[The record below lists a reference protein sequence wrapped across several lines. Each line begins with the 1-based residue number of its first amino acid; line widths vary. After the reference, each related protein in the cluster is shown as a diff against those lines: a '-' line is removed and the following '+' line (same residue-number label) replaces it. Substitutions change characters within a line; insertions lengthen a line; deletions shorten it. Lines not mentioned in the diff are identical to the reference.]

1 MTPSPDFPLSQGE
14 SSGEATSPGRAAT
27 KTGADPAP
35 APDESRAAPSP
46 TVGDR
51 LELLVVRAALA
62 VFGALPR
69 RWVLQLGAWIGDLFY
84 LLDRRDRH
92 IGLVNLGIAFPDK
105 SPAEHRALLRASAR
119 NLGRTVAEI
128 CHFGE
133 LSAVTVR
140 DYVTVDDPTRWQA
153 TLDAA
158 AQHGTLILTGHF
170 GNFELLAYAHG
181 LLGHPITLV
190 HRPMNNALVDKAI
203 TDLRERAGTV
213 SLPKKSAAKA
223 ALRALRR
230 RQIIAIPADQNQT
243 RRYGVFADLFG
254 LPASTTPGPARL
266 AMLSGAPVVP
276 VFLVREGDSDQHRI
290 VVLPTVEMVKTADRD
305 ADIVENTRRCNVVFE
320 EMLRRYPE
328 QWIWFHKRWKTRPI
342 GEPRIY

>member
-1 MTPSPDFPLSQGE
+1 
-14 SSGEATSPGRAAT
+14 
-27 KTGADPAP
+27 
-35 APDESRAAPSP
+35 
-46 TVGDR
+46 
-51 LELLVVRAALA
+51 LA
-62 VFGALPR
+62 GFGALPR
-69 RWVLQLGAWIGDLFY
+69 RWGARLGAWIGDLFY
-84 LLDRRDRH
+84 VLDRRDRH
-92 IGLVNLGIAFPDK
+92 IGLVNLGIAFPDR
-105 SPAEHRALLRASAR
+105 SPAEHRALLRASVR
-119 NLGRTVAEI
+119 NLGRTAAEI

-133 LSAVTVR
+133 LNAATVR
-140 DYVTVDDPTRWQA
+140 DYVTVDDPPLWQA
-153 TLDAA
+153 TLDTA
-158 AQHGTLILTGHF
+158 AQRGTLILTGHF

-203 TDLRERAGTV
+203 TDIRERAGTV

-230 RQIIAIPADQNQT
+230 RQIVAIPADQNQT

-276 VFLVREGDSDQHRI
+276 VFLVREGDSDKHRI

-305 ADIVENTRRCNVVFE
+305 ADVVENTRRCNVVFE

-328 QWIWFHKRWKTRPI
+328 QWIWFHKRWKTRP
-342 GEPRIY
+342 GD